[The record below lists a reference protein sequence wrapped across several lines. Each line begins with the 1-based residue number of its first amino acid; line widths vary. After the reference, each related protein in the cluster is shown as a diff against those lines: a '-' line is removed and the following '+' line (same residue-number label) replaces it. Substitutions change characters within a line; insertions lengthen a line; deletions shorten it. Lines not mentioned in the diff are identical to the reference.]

1 MIIFVSVYTYVTNSL
16 TAFVLSPF
24 FVNLDIELFTTFA
37 TVKIM
42 GRILAIDYGQKRCG
56 LAVTDELVIIA
67 NALDTVPAK
76 ELIAYLTKYISQENV
91 SLFVIGEPKQ
101 MNNQA
106 SDSSRFIN
114 PFIGRLRKAFP
125 HIPIERMDERF
136 TSRMAFQSMIDAG
149 LGKKARQN
157 KALIDSISATLILQ
171 SYLETKT

>member
-1 MIIFVSVYTYVTNSL
+1 
-16 TAFVLSPF
+16 
-24 FVNLDIELFTTFA
+24 
-37 TVKIM
+37 M

-56 LAVTDELVIIA
+56 LAVTDELAIIA
-67 NALDTVPAK
+67 NALETVPSK
-76 ELIAYLTKYISQENV
+76 ELIAYLTKYVSQENV
-91 SLFVIGEPKQ
+91 SLFVVGEPKQ

-106 SDSSRFIN
+106 SDSARFIE

-125 HIPIERMDERF
+125 QIPIERMDERF

-157 KALIDSISATLILQ
+157 KGLVDSISATLILQ